1 MGRTTDRVPAGARR
15 AVVLTALAVVLLGTA
30 GALAGLLPPQR
41 GGQASVSVK
50 ARKYAFEPARI
61 DVNEGDLVQVTLSS
75 EDIPHSFTIDAY
87 RIAKQARPGQAV
99 RFEFLAD
106 KAGSFPFYCD
116 LRIDDGCRHMR
127 GELVVR
133 PR

>member
-1 MGRTTDRVPAGARR
+1 MTKVTLRGRPGLRVGLVPGVLVVLVATAVAGA
-15 AVVLTALAVVLLGTA
+15 AGFLARQEA
-30 GALAGLLPPQR
+30 GQT
-41 GGQASVSVK
+41 SWSVK
-50 ARKYAFEPARI
+50 ARKYAFEPGRI
-61 DVNEGDLVQVTLSS
+61 EVREGDLVQIVLSS

-87 RIAKQARPGQAV
+87 RISKQARPGHAV

-106 KAGSFPFYCD
+106 RPGSFPYYCD
-116 LRIDDGCRHMR
+116 LKADDGCRRMR